1 MKKRREIIVCIAAAL
16 LTRCAPAPKPVE
28 SARDETK
35 ELWYAETVEKLAAMN
50 REAESYFEKG
60 KGDDAAALIEKG
72 QPMVKRLLTPPHP
85 TLEAEQAASDLNHL
99 YARMLL
105 SNHHY
110 GWARMLFQQN
120 VARWKHW
127 RPQSPETD
135 RRLKQAQDGI
145 VECDKHLD

>member
-1 MKKRREIIVCIAAAL
+1 MRPRVYAAL
-16 LTRCAPAPKPVE
+16 IGVILLTSCAPAPKPVE

-35 ELWYAETVEKLAAMN
+35 EAWYGETVEKLTAMN
-50 REAESYFEKG
+50 RAAESAFEKG
-60 KGDDAAALIEKG
+60 KGDDAAALIEQG
-72 QPMVKRLLTPPHP
+72 QPLVKRLLAPPHP
-85 TLEAEQAASDLNHL
+85 TLEAEEAASDLNHL

-127 RPQSPETD
+127 RPQTEETG
-135 RRLKQAQDGI
+135 RRLKQAEDGI
-145 VECDKHLD
+145 DECDKHLD